1 METLGSVIEM
11 ATQPIRIAPRDE
23 AEKEQ
28 VKKLYR
34 MLILEGSAALIG
46 PGNSKLELPPSIYE
60 VLVKVVE
67 QMQEGKTI
75 GLMPVMEELSTQA
88 AADMLGMSRQ
98 FLVRELE
105 AGKISF
111 HRTGAHRRIYYKD
124 LLEYKEQRQQ
134 KRRSAIDRMAQ
145 KSEELGVYDKFIPPD
160 E

>member
-1 METLGSVIEM
+1 M

-34 MLILEGSAALIG
+34 MLIVEGSAALVG
-46 PGNSKLELPPSIYE
+46 PDNAKVELPPSIYE

-67 QMQEGKTI
+67 QMQEGKII
-75 GLMPVMEELSTQA
+75 GLMPVKEELSTQA

-105 AGKISF
+105 AGKIKF
-111 HRTGAHRRIYYKD
+111 HRTGAHRRIYFKDVLDYK
-124 LLEYKEQRQQ
+124 KQRQDQ
-134 KRRSAIDRMAQ
+134 RQSAINRMAQ

-160 E
+160 EE

>member
-1 METLGSVIEM
+1 MSM
-11 ATQPIRIAPRDE
+11 ATQPIRIFPADD

-28 VKKLYR
+28 VRKLYR
-34 MLILEGSAALIG
+34 MLILEGSAALVG
-46 PGNSKLELPPSIYE
+46 PDNSKIELPPSIYD

-105 AGKISF
+105 AGKIRF
-111 HRTGAHRRIYYKD
+111 HRTGAHRR
-124 LLEYKEQRQQ
+124 
-134 KRRSAIDRMAQ
+134 
-145 KSEELGVYDKFIPPD
+145 
-160 E
+160 

>member
-1 METLGSVIEM
+1 M
-11 ATQPIRIAPRDE
+11 ATQPIRISPADD

-28 VKKLYR
+28 VRKLYR
-34 MLILEGSAALIG
+34 MLILEGSAALVG
-46 PGNSKLELPPSIYE
+46 PDNSKIELPPSIYD

-105 AGKISF
+105 AGKIRF
-111 HRTGAHRRIYYKD
+111 HRTGAHRRVYFKDVLDYK
-124 LLEYKEQRQQ
+124 KQRQEQRD
-134 KRRSAIDRMAQ
+134 SAIDRIAQ